1 MITGNHKAG
10 SQDNAVAKDCT
21 TEHVDV
27 FGDVFGDATGHS
39 QVYDFPYRR
48 DFVEWCCQLKIKV
61 FLSLHENWK
70 EFAI

>member
-27 FGDVFGDATGHS
+27 FGDATGHS

-48 DFVEWCCQLKIKV
+48 DFVKWCCQLKINV
-61 FLSLHENWK
+61 FLSLHENRK
-70 EFAI
+70 AFAL